1 MCVCVHVIKKNADIY
16 SCIHTYIHTYIHIC
30 RVAWT
35 MSERLGDKNSV
46 AVVQGAQE
54 ALEELNS
61 REIGYVCA
69 YVCVLSLSCAEGA
82 RSTRG
87 AEFT

>member
-1 MCVCVHVIKKNADIY
+1 MQ
-16 SCIHTYIHTYIHIC
+16 
-30 RVAWT
+30 RV
-35 MSERLGDKNSV
+35 
-46 AVVQGAQE
+46 QE

-82 RSTRG
+82 RSAGG